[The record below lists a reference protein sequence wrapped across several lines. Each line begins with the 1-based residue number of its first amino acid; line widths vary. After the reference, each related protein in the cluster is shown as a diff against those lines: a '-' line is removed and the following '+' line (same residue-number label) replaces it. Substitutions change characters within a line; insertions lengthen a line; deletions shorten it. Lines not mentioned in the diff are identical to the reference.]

1 MDKAKEFIQNK
12 THKLKQVINTRQII
26 IATLKDE
33 KIKLLER
40 IIQLRD
46 NEDAYKEANKKLKA
60 RNKKLA
66 KQVKELK
73 EKLSDKEK
81 E

>member
-1 MDKAKEFIQNK
+1 MDNIKEFINK
-12 THKLKQVINTRQII
+12 ARRKKNTDKLII
-26 IATLKDE
+26 ETLKDE
-33 KIKLLER
+33 KIELLER

-46 NEDAYKEANKKLKA
+46 NEDAYKEENKKLKA

>member
-26 IATLKDE
+26 IETLKDE